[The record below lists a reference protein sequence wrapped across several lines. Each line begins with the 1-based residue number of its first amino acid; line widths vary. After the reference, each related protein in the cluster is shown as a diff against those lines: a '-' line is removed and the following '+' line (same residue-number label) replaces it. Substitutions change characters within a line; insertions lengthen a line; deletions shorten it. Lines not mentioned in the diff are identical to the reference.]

1 MSCRRSHLRTVAAGQ
16 RARGM
21 HPRCHNL
28 VQPAGPLGIKLRQ
41 AAEQLRSLGFK
52 GPCRGQ
58 YSFGMPICHDP
69 TPAAVLKVSLCRRA
83 YYA

>member
-1 MSCRRSHLRTVAAGQ
+1 MSCRRSYLRTVAAGQ

-21 HPRCHNL
+21 HPCRNL

-41 AAEQLRSLGFK
+41 AAERLRSLGFK
-52 GPCRGQ
+52 GRIAPSARSAC
-58 YSFGMPICHDP
+58 PICHDP

-83 YYA
+83 HYA